1 MVCFLWQ
8 TYQDTIDHI
17 LDSHDKIITG
27 VYKRA
32 QTEMDE
38 EAKCRRRMIRTSLLT
53 FRSLGKL
60 VLDDSIS
67 DSKLRQAFFRHVD
80 KETLANQVASIDDW
94 LDSKYSHVF
103 RLVMQRFSYLR

>member
-17 LDSHDKIITG
+17 LSTHDKIITG

-38 EAKCRRRMIRTSLLT
+38 ETKRRRRMIRTSLMT
-53 FRSLGKL
+53 FRSLGKV
-60 VLDDSIS
+60 VLDESVRDS
-67 DSKLRQAFFRHVD
+67 DLRQVFFSQIDRDILATQVD
-80 KETLANQVASIDDW
+80 TIDE
-94 LDSKYSHVF
+94 
-103 RLVMQRFSYLR
+103 RLTINLRP